1 MLLKPSDY
9 EELLAEYSD
18 RSRAIALLRRHRPY
32 LEMIPS
38 LRRPE
43 QSVISIPLPVVRLR
57 HQATESNNYR
67 IVTNRTQAVCLPCD
81 VAFLM
86 CDPEWK
92 IKMGVEIFVYIHRP
106 QEDFSEL
113 LTRWRQSQVLLENE
127 YEWLMPLRYEHI
139 LSDGAERIYPLFV
152 VFSETPPRIIKGLQ
166 GAGLPFVVHMPDET
180 VARDTPESYS
190 PKNPIK

>member
-1 MLLKPSDY
+1 MLVKPSDY

-18 RSRAIALLRRHRPY
+18 RLGAIALLRRHRPY

-57 HQATESNNYR
+57 YQIAESNNYR
-67 IVTNRTQAVCLPCD
+67 ITTNHTQAVCLPCD

-113 LTRWRQSQVLLENE
+113 LTRWRQTQVLVENE

-152 VFSETPPRIIKGLQ
+152 VFKETSARIIKGLQ
-166 GAGLPFVVHMPDET
+166 GAGLPFVVHTPDLSVTQALAENYS
-180 VARDTPESYS
+180 PES
-190 PKNPIK
+190 PIK

>member
-1 MLLKPSDY
+1 MLVKRSDY

-18 RSRAIALLRRHRPY
+18 RSGAIALLRRHRPY
-32 LEMIPS
+32 LELIPS

-57 HQATESNNYR
+57 HQVTESQSYR
-67 IVTNRTQAVCLPCD
+67 IATNRTQAVCLPCD
-81 VAFLM
+81 VALLM

-113 LTRWRQSQVLLENE
+113 LMRWRQSQVLLENE

-152 VFSETPPRIIKGLQ
+152 VLEETPPRIIKGLQ
-166 GAGLPFVVHMPDET
+166 GAGLPFVVHISDATMSEDE
-180 VARDTPESYS
+180 VEDRASKS
-190 PKNPIK
+190 QIQ